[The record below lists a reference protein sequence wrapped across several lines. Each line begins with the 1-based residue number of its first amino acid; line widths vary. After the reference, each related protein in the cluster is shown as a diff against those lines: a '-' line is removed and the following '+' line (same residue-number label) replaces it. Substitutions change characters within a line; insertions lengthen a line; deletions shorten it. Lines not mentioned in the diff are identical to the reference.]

1 MLRDFLLTLAATTVS
16 IVLTFGTSAIID
28 RNKKDAAK
36 REMVMMIMYDMK
48 ETLGSIEQCDENIKA
63 FFDQQV
69 DIVAHP
75 EKFSDGYIKLLSR
88 IPIFE
93 YPTTTESIFKSNI
106 ETVNTIGNI
115 LFVETVSMFYDNRA
129 KYKSEVVDAFIQQG
143 EKDLNDYEGL
153 SDFNT
158 PSFSFLSQTY
168 CMALRRDF
176 EQCKLIMK
184 VSDED
189 LEVFSKEQEALE
201 AMEGETSADKLEKIQ
216 ADKQQ
221 LVLRLQQARDEGRQ
235 ALQVLRGK

>member
-1 MLRDFLLTLAATTVS
+1 MTLAATTIS

-75 EKFSDGYIKLLSR
+75 EKFSDGYSKLLSHV
-88 IPIFE
+88 PFFE
-93 YPTTTESIFKSNI
+93 YPTTTENIFKSNI

-143 EKDLNDYEGL
+143 QKDIIDYEGL

-158 PSFSFLSQTY
+158 PSFYFLSQTY
-168 CMALRRDF
+168 CMVLRRDF

-189 LEVFSKEQEALE
+189 LEVFSKEREALE
-201 AMEGETSADKLEKIQ
+201 VVEGETPADKLEKIQ
-216 ADKQQ
+216 ADRRQQ
-221 LVLRLQQARDEGRQ
+221 VLKLRQARETGRN
-235 ALQVLRGK
+235 ASR